1 MRSGVVLCV
10 PSSASSPSQKQPTLT
25 ERLQAKGAAV
35 LQCNEDLPVKN
46 PESVTNFISRNKM
59 ETVLIISN
67 LSKTSV
73 TEALRYSAE
82 KAGLS
87 RLVVSFL
94 DIRLLEEG
102 NGSQLGDDSGS
113 LTVLSNLARL
123 EHADLIKDA
132 VLKTVIGPAKI
143 SRRELFRSVPKV
155 LKTESDVPITLQTQ
169 CNQRSASC
177 TYCKDACPVNAIS
190 LTPNSVVID
199 DRLCIECG
207 ACARECPIGAIQG
220 PSISDGQIMAVLSA
234 ASSRDLGPS
243 KHLLVLSCPLGLEK
257 LASEVDKQRTLDPSV
272 VPVSIPCV
280 GSVGGV
286 HYLWAASQGVSLLTV
301 CPDISC
307 KKAEAGVRLYRHVA
321 SAKNLLRT
329 SAEDGA
335 DSVNHLI
342 LNAKE
347 SMLDSI
353 SRIVESTSFADK
365 STRLAGVQRREL
377 SLDAVRKLKSRDGNG
392 MIRLPP
398 DHTLPFFDM
407 EVDGDQCTY
416 CELCLRNCPDHAI
429 EFTKGQGVERF
440 VFDPALCSG
449 CMICDDNCPM
459 EAIHVSRLV
468 ELSPILRGIKAEK
481 ASDLEVKCERCGTV
495 LGTKGSL
502 AVLKQKLLE
511 QGASDA
517 MLKAMSLC
525 NRCKSQAVFHPRE
538 KRPILMKDLV
548 A

>member
-1 MRSGVVLCV
+1 VLCV
-10 PSSASSPSQKQPTLT
+10 PSSAPNPSQGQATLP

-46 PESVTNFISRNKM
+46 PESVTAFISRNKL

-82 KAGLS
+82 KAGLR
-87 RLVVSFL
+87 RLAISYL

-102 NGSQLGDDSGS
+102 NGSQLGNDSG
-113 LTVLSNLARL
+113 LLVVLSNLARL

-132 VLKTVIGPAKI
+132 VLKTVIGHAKI

-190 LTPNSVVID
+190 LTPDSVVID

-220 PSISDGQIMAVLSA
+220 PSVSDNQIMAMLNAVS
-234 ASSRDLGPS
+234 GEHVPS
-243 KHLLVLSCPLGLEK
+243 KRLLLLSCPLGLEK
-257 LASEVDKQRTLDPSV
+257 LASEVGEQRTLDPSV
-272 VPVSIPCV
+272 VPVLIPCV
-280 GSVGGV
+280 GSVGSV
-286 HYLWAASQGVSLLTV
+286 HYVWAASQGVSFLTV

-307 KKAEAGVRLYRHVA
+307 KKAEAAVRLYRHVA
-321 SAKNLLRT
+321 SAKNLLRA
-329 SAEDGA
+329 SADNGA
-335 DSVNHLI
+335 DSVNHLT

-353 SRIVESTSFADK
+353 SRIAESTSPTDA
-365 STRLAGVQRREL
+365 STKLVGVYRREL
-377 SLDAVRKLKSRDGNG
+377 LLDAVRRLATNYGSG

-407 EVDGDQCTY
+407 EVDGDRCTY
-416 CELCLRNCPDHAI
+416 CELCQKNCPDHAI

-449 CMICDDNCPM
+449 CVICEENCPM

-481 ASDLEVKCERCGTV
+481 ASDLEAKCERCGTV

-517 MLKAMSLC
+517 MLKALSLC
-525 NRCKSQAVFHPRE
+525 NRCKAQSVFHPRE
-538 KRPILMKDLV
+538 KRPILMKDFV

>member
-1 MRSGVVLCV
+1 V
-10 PSSASSPSQKQPTLT
+10 
-25 ERLQAKGAAV
+25 V

-46 PESVTNFISRNKM
+46 PESVTNFISRNEL

-67 LSKTSV
+67 LSRTSV

-82 KAGLS
+82 KAGLG
-87 RLVVSFL
+87 RLAVSYL

-102 NGSQLGDDSGS
+102 NGSQVGNDSGA
-113 LTVLSNLARL
+113 LVVLSNLARL

-132 VLKTVIGPAKI
+132 VLKTVMGPAKI

-155 LKTESDVPITLQTQ
+155 LKTESDVPITLQTE

-177 TYCKDACPVNAIS
+177 SYCKDACPVNAIS
-190 LTPNSVVID
+190 LTPDSVVID

-220 PSISDGQIMAVLSA
+220 PSSSDDQILAVLSA
-234 ASSRDLGPS
+234 VSSTDPGPS
-243 KHLLVLSCPLGLEK
+243 KRLLLLSCPLGLEK
-257 LASEVDKQRTLDPSV
+257 LAREVGEQRTLDSSV

-280 GSVGGV
+280 GGVGSV

-307 KKAEAGVRLYRHVA
+307 RKAEAGVRLYRHVA

-329 SAEDGA
+329 SADDGG
-335 DSVNHLI
+335 DSVNHLT

-353 SRIVESTSFADK
+353 SRIAVSTSFADK
-365 STRLAGVQRREL
+365 STKLAGVQRREL
-377 SLDAVRKLKSRDGNG
+377 LLDAVRKLGSREGNR

-416 CELCLRNCPDHAI
+416 CELCQKNCPDHAI

-449 CMICDDNCPM
+449 CMICDENCAM

-468 ELSPILRGIKAEK
+468 ELSPFLKGTKTEK
-481 ASDLEVKCERCGTV
+481 ASDLDVKCAKCGNI

-502 AVLKQKLLE
+502 AVLKQKLLD

-517 MLKAMSLC
+517 MLKTLSLC
-525 NRCKSQAVFHPRE
+525 HRCKSQAVYHPLQ
-538 KRPILMKDLV
+538 KRPVLLKDL
-548 A
+548 AA